1 VFFSRTTPLAVAPA
15 QVRGLRLSL
24 NTPVVSTEEL
34 PIGPARAAILV
45 HEEAGEGET
54 VTIGMRSL
62 RADRVVLY
70 GLDAGASADASID
83 VIVDA
88 ALSFAESMGFLFDE
102 DELGSGGAAGRT
114 RCLGLWRELLGEAG
128 SALAPARDRAG
139 PAVEEADELLLEDLA
154 EEATEVAFLPA
165 PPEKEEPEPEIG
177 GFIDPFE
184 DDAGLG
190 EPPDLGDAP
199 GSAELDEDE
208 APSAPVPP
216 LRAGPPKAPPKAR
229 AKRTEPAPAAAS
241 PAAEIAPAGSL
252 ALTKFRG
259 PGAPGK
265 ARATPSTPPPG
276 PAAADAASDRRPR
289 RRKALGRLRLVRR
302 VHDSLR
308 KRNPILRLF
317 GAF

>member
-70 GLDAGASADASID
+70 GLDAGASADASVD

-128 SALAPARDRAG
+128 SALAPARGRAG

-190 EPPDLGDAP
+190 AAPDLGDQP
-199 GSAELDEDE
+199 ESAELDEDE

-216 LRAGPPKAPPKAR
+216 PRAGAPKAP
-229 AKRTEPAPAAAS
+229 AKLPAPAAA

-265 ARATPSTPPPG
+265 ARARPPTPPPG
-276 PAAADAASDRRPR
+276 PAAPDAAEAASERRPR